1 METTIKRN
9 TIKSINPATEEV
21 LKEYEV
27 ITPAELDN
35 VISKADLAFKIWK
48 NTSFTERAKI
58 LNKAA
63 DLMMEKQQFLAELIT
78 VEMGKKIAESLDE
91 VAYSSN
97 FYRYYATNAEKFLA
111 DKQVDNPTGDAFI
124 TYDPIGVLLSIQPW
138 NFPYYQVLRVAAPQ
152 LMAGNVMI
160 LKHASNVPQCGQAIA
175 DILLEAGM
183 PEGVFTNVFLPGS
196 QVPALMDDPRIKG
209 VMLTGSKRAGASI
222 ASAASKNVKK
232 ATLELGGSDP
242 LIVLDDAN
250 IDEAVSAAV
259 YGRMFNAGQA
269 CISPKRIIVMENI
282 ADEFLRKSLDLFDTF
297 AVSDPMDPTAT
308 ISSLS
313 SESAVIE
320 VLGQVNKAVE
330 QGAQLLRGGNRI
342 NRKGAYMEP
351 AFLTGITREMDAFSE
366 EIFGPVFMFYRVKNE
381 EEAIELANATEFGLG
396 GSVFGNPDHAV
407 AVARKIDSGMVFI
420 NQTTFSTPE
429 IPFGGT
435 KNSGFGRELSEV
447 GIHEFLNARVI
458 SIPKK

>member
-1 METTIKRN
+1 MDT
-9 TIKSINPATEEV
+9 
-21 LKEYEV
+21 
-27 ITPAELDN
+27 
-35 VISKADLAFKIWK
+35 
-48 NTSFTERAKI
+48 
-58 LNKAA
+58 
-63 DLMMEKQQFLAELIT
+63 
-78 VEMGKKIAESLDE
+78 
-91 VAYSSN
+91 
-97 FYRYYATNAEKFLA
+97 
-111 DKQVDNPTGDAFI
+111 PTGDAFI
-124 TYDPIGVLLSIQPW
+124 TYEPIGVLLSIQPW

-183 PEGVFTNVFLPGS
+183 SEGVSTNVFLPGS

-320 VLGQVNKAVE
+320 VLGQVKKAVE

-407 AVARKIDSGMVFI
+407 AIARKIDSGMVFI

-435 KNSGFGRELSEV
+435 KNSGFGRELSEA